1 MTPTPGNSVC
11 ARIGAFGWRRNVC
24 PPHSRGQCRRACIE
38 VSTRMGGFQAT
49 AYFTRDATR
58 GVWVFA
64 RDHYGDARVWGVW
77 VRDELAVKYRDAT
90 TFTVDT
96 ARTFVELDNAKEY
109 LRERID
115 AVWAGITAAAMACT
129 D

>member
-1 MTPTPGNSVC
+1 MTLTPGNSVC
-11 ARIGAFGWRRNVC
+11 ARIGSFGWKRNVC
-24 PPHSRGQCRRACIE
+24 PPHSRGQCRRACIQMN
-38 VSTRMGGFQAT
+38 TRMRGFQAT

-64 RDHYGDARVWGVW
+64 RDQYGDARVWGTW
-77 VRDELAVKYRDAT
+77 MKDGLAIKYRNA

-96 ARTFVELDNAKEY
+96 DRTFVELDNAKEY

-115 AVWAGITAAAMACT
+115 AVWAGITAAAMART